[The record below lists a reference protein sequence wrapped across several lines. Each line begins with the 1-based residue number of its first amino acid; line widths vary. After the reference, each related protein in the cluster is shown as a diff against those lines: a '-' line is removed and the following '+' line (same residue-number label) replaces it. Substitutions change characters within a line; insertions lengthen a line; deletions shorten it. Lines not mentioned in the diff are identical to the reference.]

1 MWFGELKRRVAR
13 RLYKDQEE
21 LVRGIADAIKSFDR
35 VYFQRI
41 YRRLLWQMIYAY
53 NREAL
58 E

>member
-41 YRRLLWQMIYAY
+41 NRRLLW
-53 NREAL
+53 
-58 E
+58 